1 MTAKANYY
9 DRALARIVRIG
20 AALGVIGAIVVLIR
34 YGPRTAV
41 GFLAGAL
48 LSLLNFH
55 GLRRVAEA
63 LSPTP
68 DNPSPRAGMRASP
81 IFWMFR
87 YLLLAGIGY
96 VIVKGLGI
104 SLMPIL
110 AGLFVVAAA
119 IIVEILYE
127 ITYAR
132 T

>member
-1 MTAKANYY
+1 MSPKANYS
-9 DRALARIVRIG
+9 DRALTRIMRIG
-20 AALGVIGAIVVLIR
+20 AGLGAAGTIVVLIR
-34 YGPRTAV
+34 FGPKTAV

-55 GLRRVAEA
+55 GLRRVAEG
-63 LSPTP
+63 LSGSSRP
-68 DNPSPRAGMRASP
+68 GFRASP
-81 IFWMFR
+81 VFWAFR
-87 YLLLAGIGY
+87 YFLFAGIGY

-110 AGLFVVAAA
+110 AGLFVAAAA

-127 ITYAR
+127 IAYAR

>member
-1 MTAKANYY
+1 VTAKANYY

-20 AALGVIGAIVVLIR
+20 AALGVIGTIVVLIR
-34 YGPRTAV
+34 YGPKTAV

-48 LSLLNFH
+48 LSLLNFY

-68 DNPSPRAGMRASP
+68 ANPSPRPGMRASP
-81 IFWMFR
+81 IFWAFR
-87 YLLLAGIGY
+87 YFVFAGIGY

-127 ITYAR
+127 LTYAR

>member
-1 MTAKANYY
+1 MSPKANYY

-20 AALGVIGAIVVLIR
+20 AALGVIGTIAVWIR
-34 YGPRTAV
+34 LGPRTAV

-48 LSLLNFH
+48 LSLLNFY
-55 GLRRVAEA
+55 GLRRVVDA
-63 LSPTP
+63 LSPTAA
-68 DNPSPRAGMRASP
+68 NPAPRAGMRASP
-81 IFWMFR
+81 IFWTFR
-87 YLLLAGIGY
+87 YVFFAGIGY

>member
-1 MTAKANYY
+1 MTAKANHY

-20 AALGVIGAIVVLIR
+20 AALGVMGTIVVLIR
-34 YGPRTAV
+34 LGPRTAV
-41 GFLAGAL
+41 GFLAGAV
-48 LSLLNFH
+48 LSLLNFY
-55 GLRRVAEA
+55 GLRRVVDA
-63 LSPTP
+63 LIPTLA
-68 DNPSPRAGMRASP
+68 NPSPRTGMRASP

-87 YLLLAGIGY
+87 YLFFAGAGY

>member
-1 MTAKANYY
+1 MTSKADYY
-9 DRALARIVRIG
+9 DRALTRIVRIG
-20 AALGVIGAIVVLIR
+20 AAMGVAGTIVVLVR
-34 YGPRTAV
+34 FGPKTAV

-55 GLRRVAEA
+55 GLRRVAEG

-68 DNPSPRAGMRASP
+68 ANPSPRAGMRASP
-81 IFWMFR
+81 IFWVFR
-87 YLLLAGIGY
+87 YFILAAIGY

-110 AGLFVVAAA
+110 AGLFVAAAA

>member
-1 MTAKANYY
+1 MTSATYSE
-9 DRALARIVRIG
+9 RALQRIFRIG
-20 AALGVIGAIVVLIR
+20 AALGMIGTIVVFVR
-34 YGPRTAV
+34 FGAGTAV
-41 GFLAGAL
+41 GFLSGAL

-55 GLRRVAEA
+55 GLKRVVDG
-63 LSPTP
+63 LSGATP
-68 DNPSPRAGMRASP
+68 GKRSSPL
-81 IFWMFR
+81 FWAFR
-87 YLLLAGIGY
+87 YVLFAGIAY

-110 AGLFVVAAA
+110 AGLFVAAAA